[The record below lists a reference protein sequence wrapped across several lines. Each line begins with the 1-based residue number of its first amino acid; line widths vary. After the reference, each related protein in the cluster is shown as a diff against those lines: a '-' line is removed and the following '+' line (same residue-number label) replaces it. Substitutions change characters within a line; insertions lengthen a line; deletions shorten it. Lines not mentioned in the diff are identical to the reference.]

1 MVKINFFKM
10 NSTSFSKILAIFI
23 MVFVVLNSYGQ
34 GGIIT
39 YNKKYYW
46 ANIAS
51 KMPYISAEER
61 DRIRLTWGSD
71 DSDYKGT
78 DYLLTFNTDGSV
90 YKIKE
95 KEENYGYSWGE
106 DEDIF
111 IRNFETRTTS
121 DQRELLGKLY
131 LIEEEIPRFKWKIL
145 NELKEVAGYVCMKAE
160 TRDTVYD
167 IVITAWFTD
176 KIQFSGGP
184 EGFGGLPGAILELNY
199 NNDDM
204 FIVASKVELSDDQTK
219 LPLPKKLKGKKLTYQ
234 EYNSKKKKHITL
246 SIAGRRNPY
255 WELRY

>member
-1 MVKINFFKM
+1 M
-10 NSTSFSKILAIFI
+10 NSTSCRKILAIFI

-46 ANIAS
+46 VNIAS
-51 KMPYISAEER
+51 KMPFLSVEER
-61 DRIRLTWGSD
+61 DRIRLTWGTD
-71 DSDYKGT
+71 ENYKGEE
-78 DYLLTFNTDGSV
+78 YLLTFNNAGSV
-90 YKIKE
+90 YSMKE

-106 DEDIF
+106 DEDVF
-111 IRNFETRTTS
+111 IRNFETRTTN
-121 DQRELLGKLY
+121 DRRELLGKLY

-176 KIQFSGGP
+176 KIQLSGGP

-199 NNDDM
+199 NNDDIH
-204 FIVASKVELSDDQTK
+204 IVASKVEFKDEAIK
-219 LPLPKKLKGKKLTYQ
+219 LPIPKKLKGKKLSYQ

-255 WELRY
+255 WDIRY

>member
-1 MVKINFFKM
+1 M
-10 NSTSFSKILAIFI
+10 NSTSCRKILAIFI

-46 ANIAS
+46 VNIAS
-51 KMPYISAEER
+51 KMPFLSVEER
-61 DRIRLTWGSD
+61 DRIRLTWGTD
-71 DSDYKGT
+71 ENYKGEE
-78 DYLLTFNTDGSV
+78 YLLTFNNAGSV

-106 DEDIF
+106 DEDVF
-111 IRNFETRTTS
+111 IRNFETRTTN
-121 DQRELLGKLY
+121 DRRELLGKLY

-176 KIQFSGGP
+176 KIQLSGGP
-184 EGFGGLPGAILELNY
+184 EGFGGLPGAILELSY
-199 NNDDM
+199 NNDDIH
-204 FIVASKVELSDDQTK
+204 IVASKVELKDEAIK
-219 LPLPKKLKGKKLTYQ
+219 LPIPKKLKGKKLSYQ

-246 SIAGRRNPY
+246 VEIHIGNQVLNGFKVRFQNQGI
-255 WELRY
+255 